1 MLNTLIKRLSHLRA
15 SFQIRA
21 FRSALSSL
29 DAAPQFAI
37 LGILSGLFTGL
48 VILLFRVLVEQVLT
62 WILPSG
68 PDRFEQLAALE
79 RFLLPTAGA
88 MVLALIFA
96 LLKQENRGV
105 GVSHVL
111 ERLHRHQGYLS
122 VKNLLVQFVT
132 GAIALISGQ
141 TGGREGPAIHLGAS
155 VSSLLGQ
162 TLKLP
167 NNSIRVLIG
176 CGAAAAIGS
185 SFNTPIAGVIFS
197 MEVIVLEYTI
207 AGFMPVILAAV
218 TGTLVVQQVFGDEPV
233 FFIPGIAMDSY

>member
-1 MLNTLIKRLSHLRA
+1 MLNTLIKRLIHLRA

-37 LGILSGLFTGL
+37 LGVLSCLFTGL
-48 VILLFRVLVEQVLT
+48 VILLFRVFVEQILT

-68 PDRFEQLAALE
+68 PESFEQLAAQE
-79 RFLLPTAGA
+79 RFFLPTAGA

-96 LLKQENRGV
+96 VLKKENRGV
-105 GVSHVL
+105 GVFHVL

-122 VKNLLVQFVT
+122 VKNLAVQFCT

-167 NNSIRVLIG
+167 NNLI
-176 CGAAAAIGS
+176 
-185 SFNTPIAGVIFS
+185 
-197 MEVIVLEYTI
+197 
-207 AGFMPVILAAV
+207 
-218 TGTLVVQQVFGDEPV
+218 
-233 FFIPGIAMDSY
+233 

>member
-1 MLNTLIKRLSHLRA
+1 MLNTLIKRLIHLRA

-37 LGILSGLFTGL
+37 LGVLSGLFTGL
-48 VILLFRVLVEQVLT
+48 VILLFRVFVEQILT

-68 PDRFEQLAALE
+68 PESFEQLAAQE
-79 RFLLPTAGA
+79 RFFLPTAGA

-96 LLKQENRGV
+96 VLKKENRGV

-122 VKNLLVQFVT
+122 VKNLVVQFCT

-167 NNSIRVLIG
+167 NNLI
-176 CGAAAAIGS
+176 
-185 SFNTPIAGVIFS
+185 
-197 MEVIVLEYTI
+197 
-207 AGFMPVILAAV
+207 
-218 TGTLVVQQVFGDEPV
+218 
-233 FFIPGIAMDSY
+233 